1 MPPTDDHSTSW
12 LDATTPAQAQ
22 PLLKWVGGKSQLLP
36 KILEHVPLE
45 FGRYHE
51 PFLGGGALFFWLA
64 SAWPAERRKPPGWAV
79 LSDANKLLIDTY
91 ETVMRAPG
99 PVLKA
104 LQGHARHHKRYGN
117 DHYYRVRKAI
127 NRKVEHDP
135 AGAAAAFIY
144 LNRTCWNGVW
154 RVNKA
159 GAFNVPPGAY
169 KNPTIADGDRI
180 HRVADL
186 LEHATLLSGRW
197 QHAIAGGAPE
207 RGDVVYFDPPYLP
220 ISATANFAGYTSDG
234 FDLAAHELLATSA
247 HQLAERGV
255 TVILSNSDTP
265 LARKLYKGPRL
276 KILSVKAGRSIS
288 CKGNK
293 RDAVG
298 ELLVVSR

>member
-1 MPPTDDHSTSW
+1 MPPTAEPFDWTT
-12 LDATTPAQAQ
+12 ATTPAQAQ

-36 KILEHVPLE
+36 KILEHVPLD
-45 FGRYHE
+45 FRRYHE

-64 SAWPAERRKPPGWAV
+64 SALRPGRGVVRRDWAV

-104 LQGHARHHKRYGN
+104 LQGHARHHKLYGN

-135 AGAAAAFIY
+135 VGAAAAFIY

-169 KNPTIADGDRI
+169 KNPTIDDGDRI

-186 LEHATLLSGRW
+186 LEYVTLLSGRW
-197 QHAIAGGAPE
+197 QHALAGGAPE

-234 FDLAAHELLATSA
+234 FDLTAHELLATSA

-288 CKGNK
+288 CKGDK